1 MPTTTIRPA
10 TPADAAAVTALMNQV
25 DELEIGRPETDL
37 HTVLADLEHPDTD
50 LERDSWLVTD
60 GEQVVV
66 FGLLWDPSGGERID
80 VDLYALPS
88 HQAEAARTV
97 AAMEARALERA
108 RANGAAR
115 AVVHLHLN
123 AAPTLDTGLLS
134 ERGWRVVRRYH
145 VLHRP
150 LDPTRDPL
158 PEPPAGVRVR
168 ACVTEEDRVRVHA
181 LYQESF
187 AGHFDFQPRSYATWL
202 HDVDA
207 RGMDWNLVW
216 IVTAGDL
223 GDCGFLMARD
233 DREAMGWIR
242 SLGVLPAAR
251 GRGLAGLLLR
261 HAFGVFAARG
271 RDTVGLGVDTRNATG
286 APRLYE
292 RHGLTLHYAVDT
304 WETTVR

>member
-1 MPTTTIRPA
+1 MPTSMRPA
-10 TPADAAAVTALMNQV
+10 TPADAVAVTALMNQV
-25 DELEIGRPETDL
+25 DELEIGRPETDP
-37 HTVLADLEHPDTD
+37 HTVLADLEHPGTD
-50 LERDSWLVTD
+50 LERDSWLVEA
-60 GEQVVV
+60 GGQLLA

-88 HQAEAARTV
+88 HRAETDRIL
-97 AAMEARALERA
+97 AAMEARAPAKA
-108 RANGAAR
+108 RANGATR

-123 AAPTLDTGLLS
+123 AAPALDTGLLK

-145 VLHRP
+145 MLHRS
-150 LDPTRDPL
+150 LDPARDPL

-168 ACVTEEDRVRVHA
+168 GCVTEEDRVRVHA

-187 AGHFDFQPRSYATWL
+187 AGHFGFQPRSYETWL
-202 HDVDA
+202 HDLGV
-207 RGMDWNLVW
+207 RGLDWNLVW
-216 IVTAGDL
+216 IVTADGL
-223 GDCGFLMARD
+223 GDCGFLIARD

-242 SLGVLPAAR
+242 SVGVLPAAR
-251 GRGLAGLLLR
+251 GRGLGGFLLR
-261 HAFGVFAARG
+261 HAFGAFAARG

-304 WETTVR
+304 WETVVR

>member
-1 MPTTTIRPA
+1 MPTSTIRPA
-10 TPADAAAVTALMNQV
+10 TPADATAVTALMNQV

-60 GEQVVV
+60 DGQVVV

-97 AAMEARALERA
+97 AAMEARALEKA

-123 AAPTLDTGLLS
+123 AAPTLDTGLLT

-158 PEPPAGVRVR
+158 PEPPPACACAPVPPRRTGSGCTPCTRSPSPGTSTSSPAPTRPGCTMWTPAGWTGTW
-168 ACVTEEDRVRVHA
+168 CGSSPPTTW
-181 LYQESF
+181 
-187 AGHFDFQPRSYATWL
+187 AT
-202 HDVDA
+202 
-207 RGMDWNLVW
+207 
-216 IVTAGDL
+216 
-223 GDCGFLMARD
+223 
-233 DREAMGWIR
+233 
-242 SLGVLPAAR
+242 AA
-251 GRGLAGLLLR
+251 
-261 HAFGVFAARG
+261 F
-271 RDTVGLGVDTRNATG
+271 
-286 APRLYE
+286 
-292 RHGLTLHYAVDT
+292 
-304 WETTVR
+304 